1 MAAEAMER
9 SGGYPQELVQVMKE
23 HELLMPE
30 DEKQMID
37 YLFLTM

>member
-9 SGGYPQELVQVMKE
+9 GLGYPQELVQVMKE
-23 HELLMPE
+23 HELIAPGE
-30 DEKQMID
+30 ENQMIE